1 MAVFTTNLV
10 IHTGTDFEQ
19 TFVFEDENTNS
30 ALNLNGYTGCAK
42 IKKYSSSS
50 SSTSFLISITGPDQ
64 GRARLS
70 IGSTVTSELKPGK
83 YFYDMILKD
92 PDGKLDRVIEGE
104 VLIKKAVT
112 QP

>member
-30 ALNLNGYTGCAK
+30 SLNLTGYSGCAK
-42 IKKYSSSS
+42 IKKYPT
-50 SSTSFLISITGPDQ
+50 STSAASFLISITGPEL
-64 GRARLS
+64 GRARIS
-70 IGSTVTSELKPGK
+70 IGSTITSALKPGK

-92 PDGKLDRVIEGE
+92 PTGKLDRVIEGE
-104 VLIKKAVT
+104 VLIKKSVT

>member
-30 ALNLNGYTGCAK
+30 ALNLNGYSGCAK
-42 IKKYSSSS
+42 IKKYP
-50 SSTSFLISITGPDQ
+50 SSTVSANFLISITGPEQ

-70 IGSTVTSELKPGK
+70 IGSTITGELKPGK

-92 PDGKLDRVIEGE
+92 PTGKLDRVVEGE
-104 VLIKKAVT
+104 VLIKKSVT
-112 QP
+112 RL